1 MITLEAYLT
10 ANGKYP
16 DRATHPELTNELKA
30 NAIRLLAV
38 LNPFLEELG
47 VKNPIVS
54 SGFRPSDVN
63 AATPGSAKRSLHMS
77 CLACDLADADGKL
90 DALIAS
96 RDDLKKKYG
105 VWQEDPKSTQGGWA
119 HCDIKDRGKRKDN
132 TFIP

>member
-1 MITLEAYLT
+1 MSITLDNYFT

-16 DRATHPELTNELKA
+16 ERATHPELTNELKA
-30 NAIRLLAV
+30 NAIKLLAKV
-38 LNPFLEELG
+38 NPFLEELG

-77 CLACDLADADGKL
+77 CLAVDISDPDGKL
-90 DALIAS
+90 DALVAS
-96 RDDLKKKYG
+96 RDDLKKKYDL
-105 VWQEDPKSTQGGWA
+105 WQESLDKTPKWL
-119 HCDIKDRGKRKDN
+119 HIDCKNRGKRKAN